1 MPGPDTVRADRMDE
15 IPSNEAP
22 AGRDSDGAQLPVI
35 EAAEATKPKKDR
47 KKRKSGVEKE
57 KEKSRR
63 SKSSSSKSGEEE
75 RPPMTKQKSAG
86 KIRSGSGSGSGSHA
100 PVYASPSTRKGAKTN
115 GLVAPPK
122 PVNFTWKRGGMLG
135 KGAFGNVYKGF
146 TSTGQLIAVKHLE
159 LSPDTNLEKNTHY
172 ISFKKEIDLLKS
184 FRHSNIVR
192 YFGSEVDKNNVYVF
206 LEYAP
211 GGSISSLLVQ
221 YGSFH
226 ESLIKVYAKDILGG
240 LNYLHENGIAHR
252 DIKGGN
258 ILVDTTGHAKLAD
271 FGCSKSMEGLATQD
285 QQFKTM
291 LGTPYWMAPEVM
303 RQQTGGYDGRKADIW
318 SFACTIIEMAAGKP
332 PWADEY
338 TQVAALIFAVATTEA
353 SPNIP
358 EQLSDECRHFLALC
372 LQRDPNTRP
381 TAAELL
387 RHRWLTSAKE
397 SHRLTSMSLTQ
408 PHSINDSPSPMGT
421 PRSLTNSSGSGNSLR
436 VSGKSNALA
445 MSRDREGRT
454 GIFEISLS
462 ASLTQAVAFSQ
473 GAQYEAIPKE
483 VAYRIF
489 SFLELTDLLSVK
501 RVCAQWRF
509 LVSRNSVWKRYALHR
524 WPKLPRTIG
533 GTAALADESES
544 IGEQGLLSNDEPD
557 LWMRKV
563 STRVVYDRHWQMK
576 SKFTQIG
583 QLKGHQKHVYCAQ
596 LVADATK
603 VITGAADRKIK
614 LWDLNADSAEDGKKK
629 ASITLKGHS
638 GSVRCVHASQSVAF
652 SGSSDATIR
661 VWDLGAKKCV
671 LTLKSHE
678 DVVTT
683 LQFDKSKLVSSSLD
697 GTVRVFDLTSGTIL
711 KNTLSAPGQVSSP
724 SSSKS
729 SSIARPGFNCV
740 RFWQDII
747 VAGCTDGLAY
757 MWDLRAPAAAV
768 PTRTFARAHS
778 EEITCID
785 FMNDV
790 IVTGSTDGTVREW
803 SPGMDAPVGIFMPAE
818 TIESKKSSVKIYSV
832 LFDGINNVAAARSD
846 GKISLWNY
854 NTEKSYATLR
864 ASESPVLS
872 IDWQGDYMVS
882 TGQDKLTKLWAMR

>member
-1 MPGPDTVRADRMDE
+1 MDE
-15 IPSNEAP
+15 IPSNDAAP
-22 AGRDSDGAQLPVI
+22 AGRDSDGAQI
-35 EAAEATKPKKDR
+35 EVVSDVSKDPNSAKGKVKG
-47 KKRKSGVEKE
+47 KKRKSGPEKP
-57 KEKSRR
+57 RR
-63 SKSSSSKSGEEE
+63 TKSSSSSKQTEQEGNGA
-75 RPPMTKQKSAG
+75 PPMVKQKSIG
-86 KIRSGSGSGSGSHA
+86 KMRKDSGSSVATPAPTARRGSKSL
-100 PVYASPSTRKGAKTN
+100 RKDGED
-115 GLVAPPK
+115 K
-122 PVNFTWKRGGMLG
+122 PVKFTWKRGGMLG

-184 FRHSNIVR
+184 FRHGNIVR

-226 ESLIKVYAKDILGG
+226 ESLIKVYAKDILNG
-240 LNYLHENGIAHR
+240 LDYLHENGIAHR

-303 RQQTGGYDGRKADIW
+303 RQMPGGYDGRKADIW

-338 TQVAALIFAVATTEA
+338 TQVAALVFAVATTE
-353 SPNIP
+353 SIPNIP
-358 EQLSDECRHFLALC
+358 DHLSDDCKNFLKLC
-372 LQRDPNTRP
+372 LQRDPNSRP

-397 SHRLTSMSLTQ
+397 SHRINTLSLT
-408 PHSINDSPSPMGT
+408 PSFTDSSSPLST
-421 PRSLTNSSGSGNSLR
+421 PRSLTNSSGGGSGGGLR
-436 VSGKSNALA
+436 LSGKSNLLA

-454 GIFEISLS
+454 GLFEISLS
-462 ASLTQAVAFSQ
+462 ASLTQAVAF
-473 GAQYEAIPKE
+473 AQAQFETLPKE
-483 VAYRIF
+483 AAYRIF
-489 SFLELTDLLSVK
+489 SYLDLGDLLNVK

-509 LVSRNSVWKRYALHR
+509 LVSRNQVWKRFAFSR
-524 WPKLPRTIG
+524 WPKLSRTTGIDPL
-533 GTAALADESES
+533 TSTMSDDSES
-544 IGEQGLLSNDEPD
+544 SDPTDADQDED
-557 LWMRKV
+557 RWMRKV
-563 STRVVYDRHWQMK
+563 ITRVKYDRHWQGPK
-576 SKFTQIG
+576 AKFVQIG

-596 LVADATK
+596 LVGDATK

-614 LWDLNADSAEDGKKK
+614 LWELKSGAEASSAVSEDGKKK
-629 ASITLKGHS
+629 ASVTLKGHS
-638 GSVRCVHASQSVAF
+638 GSVRCVHASQSIAF
-652 SGSSDATIR
+652 SGSSDASVR
-661 VWDLGAKKCV
+661 VWDLTSRKCV

-678 DVVTT
+678 DVVTS
-683 LQFDKSKLVSSSLD
+683 LQFDKTKLVSASLD
-697 GTVRVFDLTSGTIL
+697 GTCKVFDLTAGTVL
-711 KNTLSAPGQVSSP
+711 RNTLSVPGSITSP
-724 SSSKS
+724 SSSSKS
-729 SSIARPGFNCV
+729 SSVSRPGINCV
-740 RFWQDII
+740 RFWHDLI
-747 VAGCTDGLAY
+747 VAGCTDGLIY

-778 EEITCID
+778 DEVTCID

-790 IVTGSTDGTVREW
+790 IVSGSVDGTVREW
-803 SPGMDAPVGIFMPAE
+803 MPTQDGPVGIFQPADVLE
-818 TIESKKSSVKIYSV
+818 TKKSSVKIYSV

-854 NTEKSYATLR
+854 NQEKSYQTLR
-864 ASESPVLS
+864 ASDSAVLS
-872 IDWQGDYMVS
+872 IDWQGDFMVS
-882 TGQDKLTKLWAMR
+882 TGQDKLTKLWAIR